1 MRSILIIRLTSLG
14 DVVLST
20 PLVRQLRR
28 TYPDAVIDVMVHERC
43 AELWKNNPHVHHVW
57 DVDPRAHHR
66 LHSTLK
72 AQMRASVPDGTYDLI
87 VDLQHNHR
95 SRRLR
100 RGLGRTVVLAP
111 KHRLEKLA
119 LVWRK
124 RFPDVV
130 TSVVSRY
137 RSCVDHLPLALDVDG
152 PEVWLP
158 EEGAAGAY
166 GGWTTA
172 PTGRIAL
179 APGAQHATKRWP
191 AGRYAQLCDRLWQ
204 EAGLTPVLLGSAADS
219 DVCAAIA
226 NASVAPVERADGATS
241 IEQTLRVLD
250 TCDALVTNDSGVMH
264 LGAARRRPIVA
275 IFGSTVPAFGFAPY
289 GTRHVIVEH
298 SVACRPC
305 THIGRPSCPKGHFA
319 CMQEITVD
327 AVIDGLRS
335 LGIFAS

>member
-1 MRSILIIRLTSLG
+1 MRSILIIRLSSLG

-20 PLVRQLRR
+20 PLVRQLHR
-28 TYPDAVIDVMVHERC
+28 TYPEAVIDVMVHERF
-43 AELWKNNPHVHHVW
+43 AEVWKNNPHVRHVW
-57 DVDPRAHHR
+57 DVDPRAHHQ

-72 AQMRASVPDGTYDLI
+72 LRMRASVADGRYDMV

-100 RGLGRTVVLAP
+100 RGLGRTVVHAP

-119 LVWRK
+119 LVWLK
-124 RFPDVV
+124 RYPDAI

-137 RSCVDHLPLALDVDG
+137 RSCVEHLPLALDVEG

-158 EEGAAGAY
+158 EERAMGAY

-191 AGRYAQLCDRLWQ
+191 AERYVELCDRLWS
-204 EAGLTPVLLGSAADS
+204 EAGLTPVLLGSVADS

-226 NASVAPVERADGATS
+226 NASMAPVQRTDGATNV
-241 IEQTLRVLD
+241 EQTLRVLD

-264 LGAARRRPIVA
+264 LGAARHRPIVA

-289 GTRHVIVEH
+289 GTPHVIVEH
-298 SVACRPC
+298 AVACRPC
-305 THIGRPSCPKGHFA
+305 THIGRSSCPKGHFA
-319 CMQEITVD
+319 CMQGISVD

-335 LGIFAS
+335 LGIFAA